1 MPLLFALFLV
11 CVLLR
16 FEVDERTLRRNNR
29 IVSCGSVSNCTEASH
44 RFTPVLESTIMSLP
58 VITKE
63 DSVYEDP
70 LDLMDEIDELKKEK
84 DATILAHFYVDG
96 EIQDIADF
104 TGDSLKLARDATR
117 VTTSTIVFSGVHFMG
132 ESAKIM
138 NPEKRVLIPDLLAGC
153 SLAESC
159 PADQLAAFQEQLRSG
174 GRKFDTV
181 AYINTSAAVKSLCD
195 WIVTSGN
202 AKEIIDRVPSDREI
216 LFVPDQHLGR
226 YLSEVT
232 GRKMIL
238 WPGACM
244 VHEIFSIQDL
254 IRAKRNNPGSIVIA
268 HPECPQ
274 NILEVTDFIGG
285 TEKMRQHVMSI
296 EKPTTFLVATE
307 SAMIHAFEK
316 SAPQHTFIPVPGIM
330 ASTGETCACNRCPH
344 MARNTLQ
351 KVRNCLRDGK
361 PEIEWKDYFESARAV
376 LEKSLLEQ

>member
-1 MPLLFALFLV
+1 M
-11 CVLLR
+11 
-16 FEVDERTLRRNNR
+16 
-29 IVSCGSVSNCTEASH
+29 SVSLPLASND
-44 RFTPVLESTIMSLP
+44 PEI
-58 VITKE
+58 
-63 DSVYEDP
+63 YEDP
-70 LDLMDEIDELKKEK
+70 LDLMDEIDQLKKQH

-104 TGDSLKLARDATR
+104 TGDSLKLCRDATR
-117 VTTSTIVFSGVHFMG
+117 VKTATIVFAGVHFMG

-159 PADQLAAFQEQLRSG
+159 PPDQLAAFQEQLRSA
-174 GRKFDTV
+174 GREFQTV

-202 AKEIIDRVPSDREI
+202 AREIIDRVPQDKEI

-238 WPGACM
+238 WPGSCM

-254 IRAKRNNPGSIVIA
+254 IRAKRNNPKAVVIA

-274 NILEVTDFIGG
+274 NILEITDVVGG
-285 TEKMRQHVMSI
+285 TEKMRQHVMSVA
-296 EKPTTFLVATE
+296 EPTTFLVATE
-307 SAMIHAFEK
+307 SAMIHPLQKA
-316 SAPQHTFIPVPGIM
+316 APQHTFIPVPGIM
-330 ASTGETCACNRCPH
+330 ASSGETCACNRCPH

-351 KVRNCLRDGK
+351 KIRNCLRDGR
-361 PEIEWKDYFESARAV
+361 PEIEWKDYFAKAREV
-376 LEKSLLEQ
+376 LDRSLLPR